1 ARRRHARDRRSGRA
15 RVRARDGGRAGRV
28 DRARERGAMMAETG
42 ETVRFEDA
50 LAELEGIVQRL
61 EKGELP
67 LEDSLA
73 AFERGIA
80 LVRSLSQRLPAVE
93 QRGQALL
100 RADAGKLL
108 LRPLPEGE

>member
-1 ARRRHARDRRSGRA
+1 
-15 RVRARDGGRAGRV
+15 
-28 DRARERGAMMAETG
+28 MAEDAQNG
-42 ETVRFEDA
+42 RRFEEA

-80 LVRSLSQRLPAVE
+80 LVRSLSQRLGEVE
-93 QRGQALL
+93 QRVEVLL
-100 RADAGKLL
+100 RSEAGKLL
-108 LRPLPEGE
+108 LRPAPEGEE